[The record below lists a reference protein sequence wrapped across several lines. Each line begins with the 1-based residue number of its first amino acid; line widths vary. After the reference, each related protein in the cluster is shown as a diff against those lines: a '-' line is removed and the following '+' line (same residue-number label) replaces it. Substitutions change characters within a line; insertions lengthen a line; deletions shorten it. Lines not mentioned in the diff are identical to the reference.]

1 MAASDVCSSIEK
13 ESMQTAASQTIYEN
27 DVYSCLREITGLVTA
42 ARLQA
47 KEAEIR
53 ARYSAEFAERAI
65 SEARTAHQ
73 VSETLAKTSRVVAT
87 LALEFSNYYDYENI
101 SLEGSNVSN
110 GSNTS
115 GVNCDNALQNS
126 DRFDHTDKSECE
138 DASLLL
144 NSTELNADDKSGAT
158 SNDWNITNE
167 SNEADVK
174 ETDDVINQPRVK
186 ADDKSDGKSDANV
199 GDGTLDTDQLSERMN
214 RLEMKRKMLLY
225 KDSKLV
231 NGLRQSNEK
240 GDMVG
245 DEGQVTD
252 TLSEEK
258 SDPAV

>member
-1 MAASDVCSSIEK
+1 
-13 ESMQTAASQTIYEN
+13 MQTEASQTIYEN
-27 DVYSCLREITGLVTA
+27 DVYSCLREITSLVTA

-101 SLEGSNVSN
+101 SLDGSNVSN

-115 GVNCDNALQNS
+115 GVNCYYALQNS
-126 DRFDHTDKSECE
+126 DRFDHTDKSGCE
-138 DASLLL
+138 NAFLLL
-144 NSTELNADDKSGAT
+144 NSTELNTDDKSGAT
-158 SNDWNITNE
+158 SNDKNITNV
-167 SNEADVK
+167 SKEADAK
-174 ETDDVINQPRVK
+174 KTDDVIDEPRVE
-186 ADDKSDGKSDANV
+186 ADDKSNGRSDANV
-199 GDGTLDTDQLSERMN
+199 SDDTLDTEKLSERMN
-214 RLEMKRKMLLY
+214 QLEIKRKMLLY

-245 DEGQVTD
+245 DEGQVIGA
-252 TLSEEK
+252 LPE
-258 SDPAV
+258 